1 MKYIK
6 LFENFENE
14 IDPKLKRALTI
25 ICVNYKE
32 ECLGGAVHLSEEFD
46 EGQSL
51 LRYAEMT
58 DDSRIKSILSKVAE
72 LCQSECEG
80 NAEHIVEYI
89 SDEDCDYIANFLGI
103 SPLKYEEDWTEEEEM
118 NWMY

>member
-6 LFENFENE
+6 LFENFGNE
-14 IDPKLKRALTI
+14 IDLKKYLTI

-32 ECLGGAVHLSEEFD
+32 ECLGSIVHLSEEFG

-80 NAEHIVEYI
+80 NTEHIGEYV
-89 SDEDCDYIANFLGI
+89 SDEDCDYIAQFL
-103 SPLKYEEDWTEEEEM
+103 SVYPLRYEEDWTKEEEI
-118 NWMY
+118 NWM